1 MQTTSCFLIPQNKTM
16 ALSKQENG
24 APITIIAAN
33 KTNRFKQL
41 THQPENPPIH
51 EPTNSGTRE
60 PSNSPTRE
68 PSNSPTHE
76 PTNSPTH
83 EPTNQEPRLCLKPT
97 KQPTHQLTNPR
108 T

>member
-24 APITIIAAN
+24 APITIIAVN
-33 KTNRFKQL
+33 KTNSFKQQ
-41 THQPENPPIH
+41 THQLENTPTQ

-83 EPTNQEPRLCLKPT
+83 EPTN
-97 KQPTHQLTNPR
+97 
-108 T
+108 